1 MRHLNLLSSI
11 TIILMFAGSPALGN
25 PLQSEPPLSTQVEW
39 DLSPNGLL
47 TVGYDSDQNGK
58 ADFFTL
64 RSLVNSYMSDQSPEA
79 VAEIYVGY
87 PIFVVDYGR
96 THYFY
101 ISSKEPLFYAV
112 DVNEDGLW
120 DAIYQDLLEDGVNGN
135 ERFSGSPSGM
145 ASKNIA
151 PLTQE
156 ASVPLDAMK

>member
-1 MRHLNLLSSI
+1 MRHLGLLSII
-11 TIILMFAGSPALGN
+11 TVVLMFAGSPALGN
-25 PLQSEPPLSTQVEW
+25 PLQSEPPLNTQVEW
-39 DLSPNGLL
+39 NLSPNGLL
-47 TVGYDSDQNGK
+47 TVGYDSDHNGK
-58 ADFFTL
+58 ADFYTL

-79 VAEIYVGY
+79 IAEFYVGY

-120 DAIYQDLLEDGVNGN
+120 DAMYQDLLEDGVNGN
-135 ERFSGSPSGM
+135 ERFFDSPSGM
-145 ASKNIA
+145 ASKNIV
-151 PLTQE
+151 PFSLE